1 MSAATDFV
9 HDEEI
14 VDAVIDQLASNL
26 PVSWTGGDNPILRL
40 KRLQFGDLR
49 DYRFPPGEGWRDIC
63 PGILVRLNRSDDAA
77 EYGGL
82 GGKQGQ
88 VVPLRLLH
96 IRRRD
101 QCRDI
106 SAQELLVSPARA
118 RAQYAKAVSKAL
130 FANRDLGYPTL
141 TTDDAEARVVELRPT
156 AVIYEAE
163 AGDVALAVSNDLV
176 MVAIDFEVVV
186 RTQ

>member
-9 HDEEI
+9 HDEEV
-14 VDAVIDQLASNL
+14 VDAVLSQLASNL
-26 PVSWTGGDNPILRL
+26 PEAWTSSDNSILRL

-63 PGILVRLNRSDDAA
+63 PGILVRLNRSDNAP
-77 EYGGL
+77 EYGGM

-96 IRRRD
+96 VRRRD

-106 SAQELLVSPARA
+106 GSQELLVSPARA
-118 RAQYAKAVSKAL
+118 RAQYAKVISKAL
-130 FANRDLGYPTL
+130 FANRNLGAPTL
-141 TTDDAEARVVELRPT
+141 TTDDAEARVVEMRPA

-163 AGDVALAVSNDLV
+163 AGDVALATSNDLV
-176 MVAIDFEVVV
+176 AIALDFEVVV